1 MESVVHILHVPKICN
16 LNLWFLKF
24 YPILISKYEIHMY
37 RREKCYVERISTW
50 LFIYRKSIDLSKNKD
65 FDG

>member
-1 MESVVHILHVPKICN
+1 MESAVHILHVPKICN
-16 LNLWFLKF
+16 LNLFLKF
-24 YPILISKYEIHMY
+24 YPILISKHEIHVY

-50 LFIYRKSIDLSKNKD
+50 LFIYRSIDLPKNKD